1 MSKQKKP
8 KLSNVYLMKKM
19 FPIVNIEESSYFH
32 L

>member
-8 KLSNVYLMKKM
+8 KLSNIYLMKNM
-19 FPIVNIEESSYFH
+19 FAIVNIEESSYFH